1 MFTWIVA
8 VVGIILTFVT
18 LGRIKSQKTFSGT
31 ITQLEKDRE
40 DASKKTE
47 VAKKEYEAAKQDVVK
62 IQEDTKTLITEEAQ
76 HEEEYRVAVQD
87 APEEIVD
94 VPAAIQRGNDILAQR
109 RSRRSAVPAAPE
121 SSGSVD
127 D

>member
-109 RSRRSAVPAAPE
+109 RSRRSAAATLSE

>member
-8 VVGIILTFVT
+8 VVGIILAFVT

-109 RSRRSAVPAAPE
+109 RSRRSAAATLSE

>member
-8 VVGIILTFVT
+8 VVGIILAFVT

-47 VAKKEYEAAKQDVVK
+47 ASKKEYEAAKQEVAK
-62 IQEDTKTLITEEAQ
+62 IQEDTKTLIAEEAQ
-76 HEEEYRVAVQD
+76 HEEEYHVAVQD

-94 VPAAIQRGNDILAQR
+94 VPTAIQRGNDIIAQR